1 MGILH
6 RSGAETGPALGG
18 QDQRSGIWVRG
29 GAEWRLISNLGL
41 SVCWVSAFRGVKGA
55 KPPSPI
61 TKAGGVGGGL
71 ERPDARR

>member
-1 MGILH
+1 MARSRLVMMGLLYDLVF
-6 RSGAETGPALGG
+6 R
-18 QDQRSGIWVRG
+18 
-29 GAEWRLISNLGL
+29 RLQNASNLGL